1 MSYKCENRIHILDHQ
16 LSEIHGKN
24 YTEINRRKKELLDM
38 GIGYVGYGK
47 LTTWISA
54 RHRDNFDLRGNWLTK
69 ELRRSGGTNGRLSD
83 RRVELY
89 QQRQKL
95 YNYDDFARLWDMCPL
110 KCAITGTNIN
120 YGLGEAKILIN
131 EYGIKKYGEVGI
143 SPSIER
149 INPDLGYTMDNIEII
164 SSFENIGRN
173 QGVNVARL
181 LKERTAI
188 NQLKS
193 LGA

>member
-24 YTEINRRKKELLDM
+24 YTEINRRKKELLHM
-38 GIGYVGYGK
+38 GIGAVPGK
-47 LTTWISA
+47 LTTWLSA
-54 RHRDNFDLRGNWLTK
+54 RHRDNFDVRGNWLTK
-69 ELRRSGGTNGRLSD
+69 ELRRSGGNNGRLSD
-83 RRVELY
+83 RRVALY
-89 QQRQKL
+89 QERQKL
-95 YNYDDFARLWDMCPL
+95 YNYDDFSRLWDMCPL
-110 KCAITGTNIN
+110 KCAITGMSIN
-120 YGLGEAKILIN
+120 YGLGETKILIN
-131 EYGIKKYGEVGI
+131 EYMIKKYGEAGI

-149 INPDLGYTMDNIEII
+149 INPNLGYTMDNIEII

-173 QGVNVARL
+173 QGVNVDRL
-181 LKERTAI
+181 LKERTII